1 MPEFRN
7 FFDSPEIKKNWG
19 FERFITNNGKYCAK
33 ILHYNKI
40 GNKSSAHIHLT
51 KDELF
56 YVKWGSFLFKYKDEN
71 GFTLTKQISEG
82 DIVRL
87 EPGTF
92 HQLIALEDSSEIFEV
107 STPDTGEL
115 IRIEPGDNQNG

>member
-1 MPEFRN
+1 MFSLSCSPVFSKIAIPPEFLIADIACLIP
-7 FFDSPEIKKNWG
+7 FL
-19 FERFITNNGKYCAK
+19 NG
-33 ILHYNKI
+33 
-40 GNKSSAHIHLT
+40 
-51 KDELF
+51 
-56 YVKWGSFLFKYKDEN
+56 
-71 GFTLTKQISEG
+71 ISEG